1 MSKDI
6 EDLNPQDIHD
16 DYIIKN
22 DVNLNPIKKTDIE
35 RIRLWRNSASTLGVS
50 QGKIR

>member
-35 RIRLWRNSASTLGVS
+35 RYRALIEKLGIR
-50 QGKIR
+50 K